1 MTHNYKSKL
10 REKIAAF
17 LDLKLKQGFIYKNQ
31 SILLNELDGYL
42 VLNHPTA
49 TTITRDW
56 ALEWI
61 APRRE
66 AEKPGTTNKRI
77 TILREL
83 GKFISLT
90 EPTCYVIENNVN
102 VRVTQPLCRIITPK
116 EMRLLLECIP
126 EINPQLPSP
135 QVFQS
140 AFRLALML
148 MYLTGMRSG
157 EIRNLKRSDVLL
169 KEKALKI
176 RESKGHVDR
185 KVALSEELFASIKK
199 YLDETK
205 DLRGDNLFTSDG
217 KSPLTAKRFR
227 LLLTRLWTISGL
239 EEPAPRMADFRHSFI
254 TLRLLQWHKQ
264 GADISLKAQFLQ
276 AFVGHNRLEDTLY
289 YFRLVPEV
297 LSAYGGVKHER

>member
-1 MTHNYKSKL
+1 
-10 REKIAAF
+10 
-17 LDLKLKQGFIYKNQ
+17 
-31 SILLNELDGYL
+31 
-42 VLNHPTA
+42 
-49 TTITRDW
+49 
-56 ALEWI
+56 
-61 APRRE
+61 
-66 AEKPGTTNKRI
+66 
-77 TILREL
+77 
-83 GKFISLT
+83 
-90 EPTCYVIENNVN
+90 
-102 VRVTQPLCRIITPK
+102 
-116 EMRLLLECIP
+116 
-126 EINPQLPSP
+126 
-135 QVFQS
+135 
-140 AFRLALML
+140 
-148 MYLTGMRSG
+148 MRSG

-185 KVALSEELFASIKK
+185 KVALSEELFASVKK

>member
-1 MTHNYKSKL
+1 M
-10 REKIAAF
+10 
-17 LDLKLKQGFIYKNQ
+17 
-31 SILLNELDGYL
+31 
-42 VLNHPTA
+42 
-49 TTITRDW
+49 
-56 ALEWI
+56 EWI

-90 EPTCYVIENNVN
+90 ELKCYVIENNVN

-169 KEKALKI
+169 EEKALKI

-185 KVALSEELFASIKK
+185 KVALSEELFASLKK
-199 YLDETK
+199 YLDETI
-205 DLRGDNLFTSDG
+205 DLRTDNLFTSDG
-217 KSPLTAKRFR
+217 NSPLTAKRFR
-227 LLLTRLWTISGL
+227 LLLTSLWTTSGL
-239 EEPAPRMADFRHSFI
+239 KEPAPRMADFRHSFI

-264 GADISLKAQFLQ
+264 GVDLSLKAQFLQ

-289 YFRLVPEV
+289 YFSLVPEV
-297 LSAYGGVKHER
+297 LSVYGEVGHEQ